1 MPVPFETMEAL
12 VGWEFPGGEFTIEAW
27 ENFLLHDIT
36 LAPPPRHG
44 FGHAIYAFHAP
55 LAGMGITYQEFF
67 DVCHAESADRIRAG
81 EYDFRFE
88 EPLREGVT
96 YRISGEIEHVER
108 KRGARAGLF
117 DLVRFRLDM
126 TDPDGVVACSAGN
139 SWIFLREADDAAG

>member
-1 MPVPFETMEAL
+1 MAVAFSEMEAL
-12 VGWEFPGGEFTIEAW
+12 VGWRFPGGEFTIEPW

-44 FGHAIYAFHAP
+44 FGNPIYAFHGP
-55 LAGMGITYQEFF
+55 LAGMGITYQDFF
-67 DVCHAESADRIRAG
+67 DVCHAETPDRIRAG
-81 EYDFRFE
+81 EYDFVYN

-96 YRISGEIEHVER
+96 YTISGEIEHVER

-126 TDPDGVVACSAGN
+126 TDPNGVLACAARN
-139 SWIFLREADDAAG
+139 SWIFLREDDDAAR